1 MTNEESVTDRSSP
14 PAGDRPRPEPAE
26 VKPHFWFSA
35 FGIAL
40 LALAVAR
47 IPRAMEL
54 DAHAFG
60 DFGANLTAQALLDQ
74 GLRPAVDFGC
84 IYGLLPLWVGRLWFG
99 LLGRN
104 TENFIA
110 ATIVCNMVL
119 AWILARFVAENRIR
133 NIGIALIAAMLP
145 QAFTTAYGSFTHA
158 LEPLLLSWMLLA
170 QSQGRRASALA
181 AATTCLFVKPSMAFI
196 AGAVLLALDAL
207 ACFRERPGSFR
218 RWLRI
223 LAPAASVAIGLAIAL
238 SVIFGP
244 ESLIR
249 SLSPASGARIYRFH
263 HFGFFFGHGRN
274 FWAPPGA
281 KLNYY
286 LGTFT
291 ATWMVATAVLLVS
304 GLLALRRILLG
315 RSPERQAHDE
325 TIVNVMLMHLA
336 FVFLFFG
343 TAGHWATYSFLL
355 PLGLVLRPGLGAK
368 RDPWTWLLIGL
379 ALLADTSAV
388 RDIPK
393 LWNSRIRSEVTAG
406 LWAPPD
412 EITEW
417 SHVRVLCRGKEAVML
432 HRAGDTEVLFREFGK
447 PQALYLDR
455 GAERPADVERKL
467 RQVSAASV
475 VVLSKVGGMT
485 APDYDFLAEWP
496 EFRAP
501 LAKFEL
507 VLDGKFFKVYR
518 RR

>member
-1 MTNEESVTDRSSP
+1 MTNAESLTDRSSSP
-14 PAGDRPRPEPAE
+14 TGRRRRHESSEA
-26 VKPHFWFSA
+26 KPHFWFSV

-40 LALAVAR
+40 LSLAVAR
-47 IPRAMEL
+47 VPRALEL

-84 IYGLLPLWVGRLWFG
+84 IYGLLPLWVGRIWFG
-99 LLGRN
+99 VLGRN
-104 TENFIA
+104 SENFIA

-119 AWILARFVAENRIR
+119 AWILSRFVVENRVGR
-133 NIGIALIAAMLP
+133 LGIALLAAMIP

-196 AGAVLLALDAL
+196 AGAVLILLDL
-207 ACFRERPGSFR
+207 HACWRESPRNSR
-218 RWLRI
+218 YWWRI
-223 LAPAASVAIGLAIAL
+223 PATAASVAIGLAVAL

-249 SLSPASGARIYRFH
+249 SLSPVSGARIYRLH

-274 FWAPPGA
+274 FWAPPGVR
-281 KLNYY
+281 LTYY

-291 ATWMVATAVLLVS
+291 ATWMVATAVLIGS
-304 GLLALRRILLG
+304 GLLALRRILLDLSSER
-315 RSPERQAHDE
+315 RSQDE

-336 FVFLFFG
+336 FIFLFFG

-355 PLGLVLRPGLGAK
+355 PFGLVLRPGLGSK
-368 RDPWTWLLIGL
+368 RDPWTWLLIAL
-379 ALLADTSAV
+379 ALLADTSAA

-393 LWNSRIRSEVTAG
+393 LWNSRIRSDIVAG

-417 SHVRVLCRGKEAVML
+417 SRVLVLCRGAEAVML
-432 HRAGDTEVLFREFGK
+432 HRGGDTEVLFPSFGK

-467 RQVSAASV
+467 CQVSTASV

-485 APDYDFLAEWP
+485 TPDYDFLAEWP